1 MWGII
6 LGGIIGGAQRGK
18 MGIDRILW
26 FLYINNWEWIIRSQK
41 GRKALF
47 CFREQL

>member
-1 MWGII
+1 MISII

-41 GRKALF
+41 RPQGLVLF
-47 CFREQL
+47 